1 MTRIKA
7 VSGALIVGYLQSL
20 CLLTYHAELYT
31 STRRLSLSRMCRT
44 GGLTRG
50 SWGRRPG
57 HLHKASRLSIFGDF
71 FITRLKCFGR
81 LSDDMF

>member
-20 CLLTYHAELYT
+20 CLLTYHAEL
-31 STRRLSLSRMCRT
+31 
-44 GGLTRG
+44 RG

-57 HLHKASRLSIFGDF
+57 HPHKASRLSIFGDF
-71 FITRLKCFGR
+71 FITRLKRFGR